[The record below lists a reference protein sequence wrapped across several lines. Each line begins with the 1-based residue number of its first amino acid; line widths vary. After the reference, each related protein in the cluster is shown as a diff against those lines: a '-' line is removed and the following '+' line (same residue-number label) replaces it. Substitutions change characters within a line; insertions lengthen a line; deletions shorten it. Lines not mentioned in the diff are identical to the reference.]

1 MKLPYNP
8 AIPFL
13 CIYSKKTVVQKDM
26 STSVFITVLFTITK
40 TWMQPKRPSTDEW
53 IRRCGTY
60 IQWNII
66 QPFNEIMPF
75 AAISMDL

>member
-1 MKLPYNP
+1 M
-8 AIPFL
+8 
-13 CIYSKKTVVQKDM
+13 VQKDM

-40 TWMQPKRPSTDEW
+40 TWMQPKRPSADEW

-60 IQWNII
+60 IQWDII
-66 QPFNEIMPF
+66 QPFSEITPF